1 MTTLI
6 NTALKTFSYFVGL
19 SKDVKL
25 LITGQAFFMFQ
36 MGLMQLVLPIFF
48 AETGMDGTQ
57 VGMIITAGQLTAA
70 FLSLPL
76 GMLADRY
83 GRKKFVTSASLLAGA
98 SFLGY
103 IVFTRFIH
111 VLLDSIVLGLAIS
124 MFYAPFSA
132 WMANVTLPERRNAV
146 FSLSS
151 AVNMIGVV
159 AASLLAWLPPLL
171 RTQLAFNELD
181 SYKPVIAVAAIMP
194 MFAAPV
200 FALVKEDLVVDG
212 KRSFLPR
219 KSIHVISRISVV
231 QALFA
236 LGAGLVIPLFP
247 YWFYLRFKVDETVL
261 APLYAVA
268 NITLLFSFLLAPRL
282 AESFGVVRTIVYSQT
297 LATILLVL
305 IPLAE
310 SYAVAG
316 VLVVLRG
323 LFMNMVNPLVTSL
336 ILGLTDPEERAT
348 SSGVMAIT
356 WSVPNAATPTVGGYL
371 MQNVSL
377 SLPFYLCGIFY
388 SVAVFLFY
396 VFFRGKN
403 PHIWPAF

>member
-48 AETGMDGTQ
+48 AKTGMDGTQ

-194 MFAAPV
+194 IFAAPV

-282 AESFGVVRTIVYSQT
+282 AESFGVVRTIVYS
-297 LATILLVL
+297 
-305 IPLAE
+305 
-310 SYAVAG
+310 
-316 VLVVLRG
+316 
-323 LFMNMVNPLVTSL
+323 
-336 ILGLTDPEERAT
+336 
-348 SSGVMAIT
+348 
-356 WSVPNAATPTVGGYL
+356 
-371 MQNVSL
+371 
-377 SLPFYLCGIFY
+377 
-388 SVAVFLFY
+388 
-396 VFFRGKN
+396 
-403 PHIWPAF
+403 